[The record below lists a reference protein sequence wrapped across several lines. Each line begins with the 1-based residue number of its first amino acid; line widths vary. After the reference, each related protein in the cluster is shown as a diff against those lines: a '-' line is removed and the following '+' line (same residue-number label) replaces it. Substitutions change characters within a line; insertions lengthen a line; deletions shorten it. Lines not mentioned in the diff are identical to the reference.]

1 MEVMTSRIDSLQLF
15 GLHHLQQL
23 LFTAGITRFGNVDE
37 CRWRAV
43 HAAATR
49 TRQRPITPCRPRQP
63 GVARKHAPELCT
75 TRVQFLGFSQTR
87 KFGTP
92 AFLT

>member
-1 MEVMTSRIDSLQLF
+1 MTSRIDSQQLF
-15 GLHHLQQL
+15 GLHHLQKS
-23 LFTAGITRFGNVDE
+23 LFTAGITQFGDAGE

-49 TRQRPITPCRPRQP
+49 TRQRPVAPCRPRQAD
-63 GVARKHAPELCT
+63 VARKQAPGLCT

-87 KFGTP
+87 KCGTP